1 MNVLDF
7 QKMKNEDRKISMV
20 TWARIGTEDAG
31 NYEDVIPEFA
41 EMSKAP
47 ANWARA

>member
-7 QKMKNEDRKISMV
+7 QKMKNELGVLSH
-20 TWARIGTEDAG
+20 WARIGTEDAG
-31 NYEDVIPEFA
+31 NCEDVVLEFA

-47 ANWARA
+47 AN